1 MNYIVF
7 DLEWNQNPS
16 GKKTRNDRLPFEIIE
31 IGAVKVNSKKEITD
45 HFHRLIKPQ
54 VYKWIHD
61 SIHEVIHVDYKDL
74 MKGVPFEQAVREFID
89 WCGEDWYFFTW
100 GNQDVMEL
108 QRNMKFYGLLDL
120 LPGPVTYYDV
130 QKLYSIS
137 YDDGTHRCA
146 LEHAIDE
153 LKIEKSR
160 GFHRALADAW
170 YTAKVLEKINNI
182 IIINHPSLDVY
193 QNPKKKKDEIHISYP
208 DHDGTHRCALEHAID
223 ELKIEKSRGFHRAL
237 ADAWYTAKVL
247 EKINNIIIINHPSL
261 DVYQNPKK
269 KKDEIHISYPD
280 HDKYVSR
287 EFATRERIMKDREV
301 TSTRCPVCHLPAKR
315 KLRWFMN
322 NPKVYYS
329 ISNCE
334 EHGLIRGKIRIRKT
348 EDEKYFAVK
357 TLRFTDTEEAEELR
371 ERKEVLRLRRKLKR
385 SVEKEI

>member
-160 GFHRALADAW
+160 GFHRALADACLKATPIADSQLGEHLAEPGW
-170 YTAKVLEKINNI
+170 HCHHDHFKDSNPNIEWKATLDQAEKVGL
-182 IIINHPSLDVY
+182 
-193 QNPKKKKDEIHISYP
+193 
-208 DHDGTHRCALEHAID
+208 GTREY
-223 ELKIEKSRGFHRAL
+223 ELK
-237 ADAWYTAKVL
+237 
-247 EKINNIIIINHPSL
+247 
-261 DVYQNPKK
+261 
-269 KKDEIHISYPD
+269 
-280 HDKYVSR
+280 
-287 EFATRERIMKDREV
+287 RIK
-301 TSTRCPVCHLPAKR
+301 
-315 KLRWFMN
+315 
-322 NPKVYYS
+322 
-329 ISNCE
+329 
-334 EHGLIRGKIRIRKT
+334 
-348 EDEKYFAVK
+348 
-357 TLRFTDTEEAEELR
+357 
-371 ERKEVLRLRRKLKR
+371 
-385 SVEKEI
+385 

>member
-1 MNYIVF
+1 M
-7 DLEWNQNPS
+7 
-16 GKKTRNDRLPFEIIE
+16 
-31 IGAVKVNSKKEITD
+31 
-45 HFHRLIKPQ
+45 
-54 VYKWIHD
+54 
-61 SIHEVIHVDYKDL
+61 
-74 MKGVPFEQAVREFID
+74 
-89 WCGEDWYFFTW
+89 
-100 GNQDVMEL
+100 
-108 QRNMKFYGLLDL
+108 
-120 LPGPVTYYDV
+120 
-130 QKLYSIS
+130 
-137 YDDGTHRCA
+137 
-146 LEHAIDE
+146 
-153 LKIEKSR
+153 
-160 GFHRALADAW
+160 
-170 YTAKVLEKINNI
+170 
-182 IIINHPSLDVY
+182 
-193 QNPKKKKDEIHISYP
+193 
-208 DHDGTHRCALEHAID
+208 EHAID